1 MVAVERAA
9 TVTVS
14 DDKIVTIRWS
24 GLLNTDYGE
33 PVRVAR
39 YPDKTVQ
46 VHGTFGTTAVV
57 AMEGSNLDEPTTA
70 VTDWG
75 DCGDQVGA
83 VLSIGELEPVVI
95 AESPLWIR
103 PIVSAGDG
111 TTLLSVT
118 IIAVAKGV

>member
-1 MVAVERAA
+1 MATERTA
-9 TVTVS
+9 TVTVG
-14 DDKIVTIRWS
+14 DDKTVIIRWS

-46 VHGTFGTTAVV
+46 ITGTFGTTAVV
-57 AMEGSNLDEPTTA
+57 AMEGSNLDTPGS
-70 VTDWG
+70 WG
-75 DCGDQVGA
+75 DCGDQTGT

-111 TTLLSVT
+111 DTDLVCT
-118 IIAVAKGV
+118 IVCVARGV

>member
-1 MVAVERAA
+1 MAVERAA
-9 TVTVS
+9 TVKVN
-14 DDKIVTIRWS
+14 DDKTVTIRWT
-24 GLLNTDYGE
+24 GLLNTDYGS
-33 PVRVAR
+33 PVMVAR

-57 AMEGSNLDEPTTA
+57 AIEGSNLDEPT
-70 VTDWG
+70 VNDVLDWG
-75 DCGDQVGA
+75 DCGDQTGT

-118 IIAVAKGV
+118 IICVARGV

>member
-1 MVAVERAA
+1 MAVERTA
-9 TVTVS
+9 TVVVS
-14 DDKIVTIRWS
+14 EDKIVTIRWS

-46 VHGTFGTTAVV
+46 IHGTFGTTAVV
-57 AMEGSNLDEPTTA
+57 ALEGSNLDAPTDA
-70 VTDWG
+70 ATDWG
-75 DCGDQVGA
+75 DCGDQTGT
-83 VLSIGELEPVVI
+83 VLSIGDLEPVVI

-111 TTLLSVT
+111 TTVLSCT
-118 IIAVAKGV
+118 IVAVARGA